1 MISLPGEESRMT
13 PVALRTAWCG
23 EGAEPRPALPQPPAA
38 HLWPRAVGP
47 LGRLQALPGGGTRP
61 FERGRPR
68 ASRPFCPRLP
78 ARPRRCRLL
87 TTPQAGPRACVA
99 APTGRGGLDPC
110 GSARL
115 PPLRAGRRPPPLG
128 RQGRAQHRGLGG
140 GPLCLVLHPW
150 GWSVGWAGAPAQ
162 GAAPTC
168 PGRLRQG
175 AGRRLVWRDP
185 GGQAA
190 AGAPAHLPRWQRG
203 AGADRRLVE
212 MVRALRTRVC
222 PLQKGR
228 HRGWAAL
235 QARLACTMAA
245 FPVLVQGHGFQ
256 PSASGVVPLSMAA
269 FRVSN
274 TKIVAWL
281 VRD

>member
-1 MISLPGEESRMT
+1 
-13 PVALRTAWCG
+13 
-23 EGAEPRPALPQPPAA
+23 
-38 HLWPRAVGP
+38 
-47 LGRLQALPGGGTRP
+47 
-61 FERGRPR
+61 
-68 ASRPFCPRLP
+68 
-78 ARPRRCRLL
+78 
-87 TTPQAGPRACVA
+87 GPRACVA
-99 APTGRGGLDPC
+99 APTGRGGLDPS

-115 PPLRAGRRPPPLG
+115 PPCARGAADFSVVQTFQNDPPPLRAGRRPPQLG
-128 RQGRAQHRGLGG
+128 RKGRATHRGLVG
-140 GPLCLVLHPW
+140 GPLCLLLTPGGV
-150 GWSVGWAGAPAQ
+150 SVGWAGATAHV
-162 GAAPTC
+162 AAPTC
-168 PGRLRQG
+168 PGLLRQG

-212 MVRALRTRVC
+212 TVRALRTRVC